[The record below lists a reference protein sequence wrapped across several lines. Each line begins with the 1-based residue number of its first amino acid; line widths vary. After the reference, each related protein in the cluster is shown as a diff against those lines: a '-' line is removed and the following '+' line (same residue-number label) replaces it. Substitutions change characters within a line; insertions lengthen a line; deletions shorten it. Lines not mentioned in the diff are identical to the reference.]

1 MGYGLVLFWRW
12 LFLAIQ
18 LAAVAGFAWIYW
30 VRSSPEPRAGSDLA
44 AGHAITAADLRLPLT
59 DPLVGKHLRRDVKA
73 GEAITPDLL
82 TSSAPR
88 KLPDASLAAVVALAA
103 SEARKMG
110 LGRGTR
116 VDVVRGG
123 SAAPIRGTVME
134 TSCDDKK
141 CLVYV
146 GLDKAPPG
154 QVIDTATFAA
164 ATLVVATAP

>member
-18 LAAVAGFAWIYW
+18 LAAVAGFVWIYW
-30 VRSSPEPRAGSDLA
+30 YR
-44 AGHAITAADLRLPLT
+44 
-59 DPLVGKHLRRDVKA
+59 
-73 GEAITPDLL
+73 
-82 TSSAPR
+82 SAPEAGAASG
-88 KLPDASLAAVVALAA
+88 LPGGHSSLAAVVTLP
-103 SEARKMG
+103 EPEVRKMG
-110 LGRGTR
+110 LARGMR

-123 SAAPIRGTVME
+123 SSAPMRGTVME
-134 TSCDDKK
+134 HRCDDKK

-164 ATLVVATAP
+164 ATLVVAPAP